1 MNRKSIIIRNSSIG
15 LLSQFLTILF
25 SFITRSVFI
34 NYIGM
39 ELLGVN
45 GTFASVLSALSLSEL
60 GFETAVVYSLY
71 QPVHDNDQKRIND
84 IVNILKIFYRCIGI
98 VISLGTVIALPFLK
112 YILNDVNL
120 SQDKIY
126 LYFVLQ
132 ASATIASYFLVYRR
146 TLLYA
151 KQMEY
156 VYKIVDMVSTC
167 LLNVLQCIMLIV
179 FQSYIV
185 YLILKFVQV
194 IISNIIIHIYCSR
207 HFPYLHKDKLNKKI
221 LGKIIQDVKN
231 IFVGKLASFM
241 YSSTDS
247 LVISAF
253 VNTVSVAYYGNYTT
267 IILNLKS
274 LTTGLLAPIA
284 PIVGNFFIEEKR
296 SDNRE
301 HIFLLY
307 THLRVWIAF
316 VIILPVIILLNDFIA
331 YIWLTPNCVLP
342 ISVTYLL
349 AVDFYIHLVHS
360 SSVDYINGMGLFQL
374 EKYIEL
380 AGAVSNIVF
389 SILFVQLWGI
399 SGVIAGTVISQCV
412 FWVGRVAVVYY
423 KGMHLSNTRFFQYWL
438 RNVYYATVFLLCLG
452 ICTRIYKSLP
462 FSSYLIKFVLGGLLC
477 EICVL
482 LIGFLCF
489 ARMREQKKLI
499 EILRGFIPGS
509 RCH

>member
-1 MNRKSIIIRNSSIG
+1 M
-15 LLSQFLTILF
+15 LSQFLSIIF
-25 SFITRSVFI
+25 AFITRSVFI
-34 NYIGM
+34 RYIGM
-39 ELLGVN
+39 ELLGIN
-45 GTFASVLSALSLSEL
+45 GTFTSVLSALSLSEL

-71 QPVHDNDQKRIND
+71 QPVYDNDQKKIND
-84 IVNILKIFYRCIGI
+84 IINILKIFYRCIGI

-112 YILNDVNL
+112 YILKDVSL

-151 KQMEY
+151 RQMEY
-156 VYKIVDMVSTC
+156 VYKIIDMASTC
-167 LLNVLQCIMLIV
+167 LLNILQCIMLIV
-179 FQSYIV
+179 FQSYAV
-185 YLILKFVQV
+185 YLILKLIQV
-194 IISNIIIHIYCSR
+194 VISNTIIHIYCSR
-207 HFPYLHKDKLNKKI
+207 HFPYLHSDKLNRHI
-221 LGKIIQDVKN
+221 LGKIIRDVKN

-284 PIVGNFFIEEKR
+284 PIIGNFFVEEKR
-296 SDNRE
+296 SDSRE
-301 HIFLLY
+301 HVFLLY

-316 VIILPVIILLNDFIA
+316 VIILPVIILVNDFIG
-331 YIWLTPNCVLP
+331 YIWLTPDCVLP

-349 AVDFYIHLVHS
+349 ALDFYIHLVHS
-360 SSVDYINGMGLFQL
+360 SSVDYINGLGLFQL

-380 AGAVSNIVF
+380 AGAVSNIGF
-389 SILFVQLWGI
+389 SILFVRFWGI
-399 SGVIAGTVISQCV
+399 AGVIAGTIISQCI
-412 FWVGRVAVVYY
+412 FWFGRTALVYY
-423 KGMHLSNTRFFQYWL
+423 RGMHLSNTYFFQYWL
-438 RNVYYATVFLLCLG
+438 RNIYYAMVFLISLG
-452 ICTRIYKSLP
+452 ICTQIYNSLP
-462 FSSYLIKFVLGGLLC
+462 FSSYLIKFILGGILC

-482 LIGFLCF
+482 IVGFLCF
-489 ARMREQKKLI
+489 ARMQEQKKLV
-499 EILRGFIPGS
+499 EIIRGFIPGKGK
-509 RCH
+509 H